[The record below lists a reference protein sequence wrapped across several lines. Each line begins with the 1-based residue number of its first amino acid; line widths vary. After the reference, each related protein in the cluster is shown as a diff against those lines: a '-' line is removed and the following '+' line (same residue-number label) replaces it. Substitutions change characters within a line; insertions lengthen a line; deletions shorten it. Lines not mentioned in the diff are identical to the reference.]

1 MTFNLLG
8 YSARHLVLRELGKRP
23 MQRILSTYRFLN
35 QQLNAALVADIAAA
49 GFNSLE
55 VFCAPHHFNY
65 SNPQAVRELGDALR
79 EHKMTL
85 HSLHSP
91 TERDLSPGRE
101 SGVPLSISDPERIR
115 RLDAVDEIK
124 RTLEVSEKI
133 PCKFLIQHMGQGRQS
148 VDPRKLDAAFTSLE
162 NLSMFAKARG
172 VTIALENTPS
182 ELGSP
187 SVLHKFLVETH
198 LSDLKLCLDIGH
210 AHIEEGVGP
219 SFETMRDHL
228 VSSHI
233 HDNHGDKDEH
243 LLPFDG
249 TIEWDHALR
258 AFVETPQIIAMV
270 FEIKG
275 QGATPPSLEQIRA
288 ACDKIEEKLS
298 AMQSGSGRH

>member
-1 MTFNLLG
+1 
-8 YSARHLVLRELGKRP
+8 

-35 QQLNAALVADIAAA
+35 QQLTSALIAEIASA
-49 GFNSLE
+49 GFTALE
-55 VFCAPHHFNY
+55 VFCAPQHFAY
-65 SNPQAVRELGDALR
+65 SSPQAVRELGDALR
-79 EHKMTL
+79 EHKLTL
-85 HSLHSP
+85 HSLHAP

-124 RTLEVSEKI
+124 RTLEVTEKI
-133 PCKFLIQHMGQGRQS
+133 PCKFLIQHIGHGRQAA
-148 VDPRKLDAAFTSLE
+148 DPRKLDAAFTSLE

-172 VTIALENTPS
+172 VVIALENTPS

-187 SVLHKFLVETH
+187 SVLRKFLVDTH
-198 LSDLKLCLDIGH
+198 LNDLKLCFDIGH

-219 SFETMRDHL
+219 SFEAMREQI

-249 TIEWDHALR
+249 TIDWDAALR
-258 AFVETPQIIAMV
+258 GLVEAPQMISMV
-270 FEIKG
+270 LEIKG
-275 QGATPPSLEQIRA
+275 QGATPPSLAQISEA
-288 ACDKIEEKLS
+288 GDKLEEKL
-298 AMQSGSGRH
+298 AELHPGKKQN

>member
-1 MTFNLLG
+1 
-8 YSARHLVLRELGKRP
+8 

-35 QQLNAALVADIAAA
+35 QQLNNALLGEIAAA
-49 GFNSLE
+49 GFASLE

-65 SNPQAVRELGDALR
+65 SDPQAVRELGDALR
-79 EHKMTL
+79 EHKLTL
-85 HSLHSP
+85 HSLHAP

-124 RTLEVSEKI
+124 RTLEVTEKV
-133 PCKFLIQHMGQGRQS
+133 PCKYLIQHIGHGRQAA
-148 VDPRKLDAAFTSLE
+148 DPRRLDAAFTSLE

-172 VTIALENTPS
+172 VAIALENTPS

-187 SVLHKFLVETH
+187 SVLHKFLIDTH
-198 LSDLKLCLDIGH
+198 LNDLKLCFDIGH
-210 AHIEEGVGP
+210 AHIDEGVAPG
-219 SFETMRDHL
+219 FEAMRDQL

-249 TIEWDHALR
+249 TIDWDAALCG
-258 AFVETPQIIAMV
+258 FVDAPQLIAMV

-275 QGATPPSLEQIRA
+275 QGATPPSIEEIRA
-288 ACDKIEEKLS
+288 ACDKMEEKLS
-298 AMQSGSGRH
+298 AMQAGTKKL

>member
-1 MTFNLLG
+1 
-8 YSARHLVLRELGKRP
+8 

-35 QQLNAALVADIAAA
+35 QQLNGTLIGEIASA
-49 GFNSLE
+49 GFGAIE
-55 VFCAPHHFNY
+55 VFCAPQHFAYN
-65 SNPQAVRELGDALR
+65 SPQAVRELGDALR
-79 EHKMTL
+79 EHKVAL
-85 HSLHSP
+85 HSLHAP

-124 RTLEVSEKI
+124 RALEVSEKI
-133 PCKFLIQHMGQGRQS
+133 PCKLLIQHIGHGRQAA
-148 VDPRKLDAAFTSLE
+148 DPRKLDAAFTSLE

-187 SVLHKFLVETH
+187 SVLRKFLADTH
-198 LSDLKLCLDIGH
+198 LNDLKLCFDIGH
-210 AHIEEGVGP
+210 AHIEEGVGS
-219 SFETMRDHL
+219 SFDAMRDHL

-249 TIEWDHALR
+249 TIDWDSALR
-258 AFVETPQIIAMV
+258 GFAEAPQMIAMV
-270 FEIKG
+270 VEIKG
-275 QGATPPSLEQIRA
+275 QGATPPSLEQIGA
-288 ACDKIEEKLS
+288 ACGKLQEKLS
-298 AMQSGSGRH
+298 EFQPDKKQK

>member
-1 MTFNLLG
+1 
-8 YSARHLVLRELGKRP
+8 

-35 QQLNAALVADIAAA
+35 QQLNNALLGEIGAA
-49 GFNSLE
+49 GFASVE

-65 SNPQAVRELGDALR
+65 SDPQAVRELGNALR
-79 EHKMTL
+79 EHGLTL
-85 HSLHSP
+85 HSLHAP

-124 RTLEVSEKI
+124 RTLEVTEKV
-133 PCKFLIQHMGQGRQS
+133 PCKYLIQHIGHGRQTA
-148 VDPRKLDAAFTSLE
+148 DPRKLDAAFTSLE

-187 SVLHKFLVETH
+187 SVLHKFLVDTH
-198 LSDLKLCLDIGH
+198 LNDLRLCFDIGH
-210 AHIEEGVGP
+210 AHIDEGVAPG
-219 SFETMRDHL
+219 FEAMRDHL

-249 TIEWDHALR
+249 TIDWDAALR
-258 AFVETPQIIAMV
+258 GFVDAPQLIAMV

-275 QGATPPSLEQIRA
+275 QGATPPSLEEIGA
-288 ACDKIEEKLS
+288 ACDKLEEKLS
-298 AMQSGSGRH
+298 GMQTGAKKL

>member
-1 MTFNLLG
+1 M
-8 YSARHLVLRELGKRP
+8 E
-23 MQRILSTYRFLN
+23 RILSTYRFLH
-35 QQLNAALVADIAAA
+35 QQLNNALLAEIAAA
-49 GFNSLE
+49 GFTSVE

-65 SNPQAVRELGDALR
+65 SNSQAVRELGDSLR
-79 EHKMTL
+79 EHKLTL

-124 RTLEVSEKI
+124 RTLEVSEKVS
-133 PCKFLIQHMGQGRQS
+133 CKYLIQHMGQGRQAA
-148 VDPRKLDAAFTSLE
+148 DPRKLDAAFTSLE

-187 SVLHKFLVETH
+187 SVLHKFLVDTH
-198 LSDLKLCLDIGH
+198 LHDLKLCFDIGH
-210 AHIEEGVGP
+210 AHLDEGVAPG
-219 SFETMRDHL
+219 FEAMRDHL

-243 LLPFDG
+243 LLPFAG
-249 TIEWDHALR
+249 TIEWDAALR
-258 AFVETPQIIAMV
+258 SFVDAPQMIAMV

-275 QGATPPSLEQIRA
+275 QGATPPSLDEIRA
-288 ACDKIEEKLS
+288 AADQVEKKL
-298 AMQSGSGRH
+298 ATMQKGSKQHQG

>member
-1 MTFNLLG
+1 MR
-8 YSARHLVLRELGKRP
+8 S
-23 MQRILSTYRFLN
+23 ILSTYRFLN
-35 QQLNAALVADIAAA
+35 QQLNNALLGEIAAA
-49 GFNSLE
+49 GFASVE

-65 SNPQAVRELGDALR
+65 SDPQAVRELGDALR
-79 EHKMTL
+79 EHKLTL
-85 HSLHSP
+85 HSLHAP

-124 RTLEVSEKI
+124 RTLEVTEKV
-133 PCKFLIQHMGQGRQS
+133 PCKFLIQHIGHGRQAA
-148 VDPRKLDAAFTSLE
+148 DPRKLDAAFTSLE

-187 SVLHKFLVETH
+187 SVLHKFLIDTH
-198 LSDLKLCLDIGH
+198 LNDLKLCFDIGH
-210 AHIEEGVGP
+210 AHIDEGVVPG
-219 SFETMRDHL
+219 FEAMRDHL

-249 TIEWDHALR
+249 TIDWDAALR
-258 AFVETPQIIAMV
+258 GFVDAPQLIAMV

-275 QGATPPSLEQIRA
+275 QGATPPSLEEIRA
-288 ACDKIEEKLS
+288 ACDKMEEKLS
-298 AMQSGSGRH
+298 AMQAGTKKL